1 MTYFLEGHVNEY
13 IARCR
18 NLRFFLGALCLDS
31 SLLILGGI
39 TIMSNYHFTL
49 KSRNAKTGA
58 IPTTVTSADTCPDA
72 CPLKVKGCYAKGGPL
87 AMHWRAVTEGQR
99 GSTLDALC
107 DDIMA
112 LPEGTLWRHNVAGDL
127 PGHGDTIDK
136 GAMLALISANE
147 GKRGFT
153 YTHKPAFGANGD
165 LLRFANAKGFTVNLS
180 ANTLAHADQ
189 LAALNIGPVVVVQDA
204 IEGTRADTTTPEGRK
219 VATCP
224 ATYRDDVTCASCGL
238 CAVRDRKVIVGFPAH
253 GAAKRAAAT
262 IAKG

>member
-1 MTYFLEGHVNEY
+1 MT
-13 IARCR
+13 
-18 NLRFFLGALCLDS
+18 
-31 SLLILGGI
+31 
-39 TIMSNYHFTL
+39 NYHFTL
-49 KSRNAKTGA
+49 KSRNAKTGP
-58 IPTTVTSADTCPDA
+58 IPTTVTSADTCPEA
-72 CPLKVKGCYAKGGPL
+72 CPLKAKGCYAKGGPL
-87 AMHWRAVTEGQR
+87 AMHWRAVTEGAR
-99 GSTLDALC
+99 GGSLQALC
-107 DDIMA
+107 DDVAA
-112 LPEGTLWRHNVAGDL
+112 LPANTLWRHNVAGDL
-127 PGHGDTIDK
+127 PGEGDTIDK

-153 YTHKPAFGANGD
+153 YTHKPAQHGANGD

-204 IEGTRADTTTPEGRK
+204 VEGTRADTVTPQGRK